1 MFNRIRLILCLTIV
15 CLPLGWLL
23 SAKADDSAK
32 SREHFSATQ
41 KEFAAKMLDAVK
53 DYERFGR
60 VDDEMR
66 WSPFLC
72 RMPVPGR
79 AWFSQSNDG
88 DTHGRKLYSLFAK
101 DNKAFSELHS
111 KPGLVAPG
119 QVLIKESWIPEEVTS
134 KAELDAIGKLPWKT
148 VAPAKPSLRF
158 MDHFFPYASS
168 GDGKTYKA
176 SKKAGLFVM
185 MKLDPK
191 TPETDAGWVYGT
203 IGADLKSVTAIG
215 KIDSCMRCHVKAKH
229 DRLLSF
235 GAK

>member
-1 MFNRIRLILCLTIV
+1 MPMRIRMLAIVGFAIAVALWAVSTHAGDPGKSTEQFNAAQKALT
-15 CLPLGWLL
+15 
-23 SAKADDSAK
+23 K
-32 SREHFSATQ
+32 
-41 KEFAAKMLDAVK
+41 KMLDAVK
-53 DYERFGR
+53 DYERYGR

-79 AWFSQSNDG
+79 AWFSGSNDG

-101 DNKAFSELHS
+101 DYKAFSELRS
-111 KPGLVAPG
+111 RPGPVAPG

-134 KAELDAIGKLPWKT
+134 KAELEVLAKNTWKM
-148 VAPAKPSLRF
+148 VVPAKRSLLF
-158 MDHFFPYASS
+158 VDHFSPYAS
-168 GDGKTYKA
+168 GKNGKIYKA

-203 IGADLKSVTAIG
+203 VGADLKSVTAIG
-215 KIDSCMRCHVKAKH
+215 KIESCIQCHMKAKH
-229 DRLLSF
+229 DRMLSF
-235 GAK
+235 NAK